1 MISQKEMIDLLRRYA
16 WLVNAV
22 NTYTLT
28 RSADFFDIKPW
39 VDEIHRIETRFAGAL
54 GLVE

>member
-1 MISQKEMIDLLRRYA
+1 MISQKEMIDLLRRHA

-22 NTYTLT
+22 NTYTDT
-28 RSADFFDIKPW
+28 YIPTDDW